1 MAKQTVGIGTS
12 ANDGTGDSIRSGG
25 DKIND
30 NFTEVY
36 NALGNGT
43 TIAANTGTLVSNTY
57 IIASYQSNTQIT
69 TRLNTYAQ
77 VANVGALAALGNT
90 NLAIADRAQVANV
103 VTLAALANT
112 NSAIAK
118 RAEVANVASLAALG
132 NTNSRIAL
140 LNTNLTGTNTAV
152 RLLINDRAQV
162 ANVAALAQLGNT
174 NSSIATQATRINL
187 VNTNL
192 TGTNTAIRLLVSD
205 RAQVANV
212 FSVFS
217 SGKSYSTVPNYGAA
231 VTYDISANG
240 SSAYIVS
247 NMGFGKGGAAFNNP
261 ELTVRNESTI
271 AFDLNGLGGAH
282 PFNIRSGSS
291 GTNNFSNTLI
301 HVATDGTISTGASAQ
316 NKTSGVLY
324 WQIPHDIVSS
334 GRDSYQYY
342 CLSHASN
349 MKANVNIKDTGAI

>member
-1 MAKQTVGIGTS
+1 MAKQSIGLGTT
-12 ANDGTGDSIRSGG
+12 ANDGTGDTLRAGG
-25 DKIND
+25 DKVND
-30 NFTEVY
+30 NFTELY

-43 TIAANTGTLVSNTY
+43 TIAANTGTLVSNAY
-57 IIASYQSNTQIT
+57 AIATYQSNTALT
-69 TRLNTYAQ
+69 ARFNLYAK
-77 VANVGALAALGNT
+77 VANVAS
-90 NLAIADRAQVANV
+90 
-103 VTLAALANT
+103 LAALANT

-118 RAEVANVASLAALG
+118 RAEVANVVSLAALA
-132 NTNSRIAL
+132 NTNSRIA
-140 LNTNLTGTNTAV
+140 
-152 RLLINDRAQV
+152 
-162 ANVAALAQLGNT
+162 
-174 NSSIATQATRINL
+174 L

-192 TGTNTAIRLLVSD
+192 TGTNTAVRLLVSD

-231 VTYDISANG
+231 VTYDISANS
-240 SSAYIVS
+240 SSAYIVT

-261 ELTVRNESTI
+261 ELTVRNESTV
-271 AFDLNGLGGAH
+271 AFDLNGLAGSH

-291 GTNNFSNTLI
+291 GSSLFSNTLI

-316 NKTSGVLY
+316 GKTSGVLY

-342 CLSHASN
+342 CSSHASN

>member
-1 MAKQTVGIGTS
+1 MAKQTVDIGST
-12 ANDGTGDSIRSGG
+12 ANDGTGDSIRNGG

-30 NFTEVY
+30 NFTELF

-43 TIAANTGTLVSNTY
+43 TIAANTGTLASNAY
-57 IIASYQSNTQIT
+57 LIASYQSNTQISS
-69 TRLNTYAQ
+69 RLNAFAQ
-77 VANVGALAALGNT
+77 VANVAALAALANT
-90 NLAIADRAQVANV
+90 NTAIAQRAQVANV

-132 NTNSRIAL
+132 NTNSRINL
-140 LNTNLTGTNTAV
+140 VNTNLTGSNTAL
-152 RLLINDRAQV
+152 RLLINDRVQV
-162 ANVAALAQLGNT
+162 ANVAPLSALGNT
-174 NSSIATQATRINL
+174 NSAIATQTARVTL

-192 TGTNTAIRLLVSD
+192 TGTNTAIRTLVAD
-205 RAQVANV
+205 RTQVANV
-212 FSVFS
+212 YAIVH

-261 ELTVRNESTI
+261 ELTVRNESTV
-271 AFDLNGLGGAH
+271 AFDLNGLAGAH
-282 PFNIRSGSS
+282 PFYIRSGAS
-291 GTNNFSNTLI
+291 GTNYFSNTLI
-301 HVATDGTISTGASAQ
+301 HVAVDGTISTGASAQ
-316 NKTSGVLY
+316 GKNTGVLY

-334 GRDSYQYY
+334 GRDSYTYV
-342 CLSHASN
+342 CASHPSN
-349 MKANVNIKDTGAI
+349 MKGNVHVKDTGAI

>member
-1 MAKQTVGIGTS
+1 MAKQTVDLGSS

-43 TIAANTGTLVSNTY
+43 TIAANTGTLASNAY
-57 IIASYQSNTQIT
+57 LISSYQSNTQIT
-69 TRLNTYAQ
+69 TRLNTYAL
-77 VANVGALAALGNT
+77 VANVAALAALANT
-90 NLAIADRAQVANV
+90 NTAIAARAQVANV

-118 RAEVANVASLAALG
+118 RAEVANVASLAALA

-140 LNTNLTGTNTAV
+140 VNTNLTGTNTAV
-152 RLLINDRAQV
+152 RLLISDRAQV
-162 ANVAALAQLGNT
+162 ANVGSLAALGNT
-174 NSSIATQATRINL
+174 NSAIATQTARVTL

-192 TGTNTAIRLLVSD
+192 TGTNTAIRLLASD

-212 FSVFS
+212 FSIFS

-231 VTYDISANG
+231 VTYDISANS

-271 AFDLNGLGGAH
+271 AFDLNGLGGSH
-282 PFNIRSGSS
+282 PFAIRSGSTGS
-291 GTNNFSNTLI
+291 SVYSNTLI
-301 HVATDGTISTGASAQ
+301 HVATNGTITTGASAQ
-316 NKTSGVLY
+316 GKTSGVLY

-334 GRDSYQYY
+334 GRDSYTYY
-342 CLSHASN
+342 CQSHSA
-349 MKANVNIKDTGAI
+349 MKGNVNIKDTGAI

>member
-1 MAKQTVGIGTS
+1 MAKQTVDIGSS
-12 ANDGTGDSIRSGG
+12 ANDGTGDSIRNGG

-30 NFTEVY
+30 NFTELY

-43 TIAANTGTLVSNTY
+43 TIAANTGTLASNAY
-57 IIASYQSNTQIT
+57 LISSYQSNTQIT
-69 TRLNTYAQ
+69 SRLNTYAL
-77 VANVGALAALGNT
+77 VANVASLAALGNT
-90 NLAIADRAQVANV
+90 NSAIAQRAQVANV

-118 RAEVANVASLAALG
+118 RAEVANVASLAALANTNARITLLNTNLTATNTAIRTAVPGLAALG
-132 NTNSRIAL
+132 NTNSRITL
-140 LNTNLTGTNTAV
+140 VNTNLTSTNTAV
-152 RLLINDRAQV
+152 RLLISDRSQV
-162 ANVAALAQLGNT
+162 ANVY
-174 NSSIATQATRINL
+174 SI
-187 VNTNL
+187 
-192 TGTNTAIRLLVSD
+192 
-205 RAQVANV
+205 
-212 FSVFS
+212 FS

-231 VTYDISANG
+231 VTYDISANA

-291 GTNNFSNTLI
+291 GTSNFSNTLI
-301 HVATDGTISTGASAQ
+301 HVATDGTITTGTSAQ

-334 GRDSYQYY
+334 ARNSYNYY
-342 CLSHASN
+342 CSSHSA
-349 MKANVNIKDTGAI
+349 MAGNVNIKDTGAI

>member
-1 MAKQTVGIGTS
+1 MSKQTVDIGSS
-12 ANDGTGDSIRSGG
+12 ANDGTGDSIRNGG

-30 NFTEVY
+30 NFTELY

-43 TIAANTGTLVSNTY
+43 TIAANTGTLASNAY
-57 IIASYQSNTQIT
+57 LISSYQSNTQIT
-69 TRLNTYAQ
+69 SRLNTYAL
-77 VANVGALAALGNT
+77 VANVASLAALGNT
-90 NLAIADRAQVANV
+90 NSAISQRAQVANV

-118 RAEVANVASLAALG
+118 RAEVANVASLAALA
-132 NTNSRIAL
+132 NTNTRINL
-140 LNTNLTGTNTAV
+140 INTNLTTTNTAI

-162 ANVAALAQLGNT
+162 ANVASLAGLANT
-174 NSSIATQATRINL
+174 NSGIGNL
-187 VNTNL
+187 NTNL
-192 TGTNTAIRLLVSD
+192 VATNTAIRLLVSD

-212 FSVFS
+212 YSIFS

-271 AFDLNGLGGAH
+271 AFDLNGLNGAH
-282 PFNIRSGSS
+282 PFHIRSGSS
-291 GTNNFSNTLI
+291 GTSNFSNTLI
-301 HVATDGTISTGASAQ
+301 HVATDGTISTGTSAQ
-316 NKTSGVLY
+316 GKNSGVLY

-334 GRDSYQYY
+334 ARNSYNYY
-342 CLSHASN
+342 CSSHAGA
-349 MKANVNIKDTGAI
+349 MYGNVNIKDTGAI

>member
-1 MAKQTVGIGTS
+1 MSKQTVDIGSS
-12 ANDGTGDSIRSGG
+12 ANDGTGDSIRNGG

-30 NFTEVY
+30 NFTELY

-43 TIAANTGTLVSNTY
+43 TIAANTGTLASNAY
-57 IIASYQSNTQIT
+57 LISSYQSNTQIT
-69 TRLNTYAQ
+69 SRLNTYAL
-77 VANVGALAALGNT
+77 VANVASLAALGNT
-90 NLAIADRAQVANV
+90 NSAIAQRAQVANV

-118 RAEVANVASLAALG
+118 RAEVANVASLAALANTNARITLLNTNLTATNTAIRTAVPGLAALG
-132 NTNSRIAL
+132 NTNSRITL
-140 LNTNLTGTNTAV
+140 VNTNLTSTNTAV
-152 RLLINDRAQV
+152 RLLISDRSQV
-162 ANVAALAQLGNT
+162 ANVY
-174 NSSIATQATRINL
+174 SI
-187 VNTNL
+187 
-192 TGTNTAIRLLVSD
+192 
-205 RAQVANV
+205 
-212 FSVFS
+212 FS

-231 VTYDISANG
+231 VTYDISAN
-240 SSAYIVS
+240 SSSSYIVS

-291 GTNNFSNTLI
+291 GTSNFSNTLI
-301 HVATDGTISTGASAQ
+301 HVATDGTITTGTSAQ

-334 GRDSYQYY
+334 ARNSYNYY
-342 CLSHASN
+342 CSSHSA
-349 MKANVNIKDTGAI
+349 MAGNVNIKDTGAI

>member
-1 MAKQTVGIGTS
+1 MK
-12 ANDGTGDSIRSGG
+12 
-25 DKIND
+25 KI
-30 NFTEVY
+30 F
-36 NALGNGT
+36 L
-43 TIAANTGTLVSNTY
+43 ILF
-57 IIASYQSNTQIT
+57 
-69 TRLNTYAQ
+69 
-77 VANVGALAALGNT
+77 
-90 NLAIADRAQVANV
+90 
-103 VTLAALANT
+103 
-112 NSAIAK
+112 
-118 RAEVANVASLAALG
+118 
-132 NTNSRIAL
+132 
-140 LNTNLTGTNTAV
+140 
-152 RLLINDRAQV
+152 LLI
-162 ANVAALAQLGNT
+162 L
-174 NSSIATQATRINL
+174 SSNNIFSQATRINL

-261 ELTVRNESTI
+261 ELTVRNESTV

-316 NKTSGVLY
+316 GKVSGVLY

-342 CLSHASN
+342 CSSHASN

>member
-1 MAKQTVGIGTS
+1 MAKQSIGLGTT
-12 ANDGTGDSIRSGG
+12 ANDGTGDTLRAGG
-25 DKIND
+25 DKVND
-30 NFTEVY
+30 NFTELY

-43 TIAANTGTLVSNTY
+43 TIAANTGTLVSNAY
-57 IIASYQSNTQIT
+57 AIATYQSNTALT
-69 TRLNTYAQ
+69 ARFNLYAK
-77 VANVGALAALGNT
+77 VANVAS
-90 NLAIADRAQVANV
+90 
-103 VTLAALANT
+103 LAALANT

-118 RAEVANVASLAALG
+118 RAEVANVASLAALA
-132 NTNSRIAL
+132 NTNSAI
-140 LNTNLTGTNTAV
+140 
-152 RLLINDRAQV
+152 
-162 ANVAALAQLGNT
+162 
-174 NSSIATQATRINL
+174 STQTTRVTL

-231 VTYDISANG
+231 VTYDISANA
-240 SSAYIVS
+240 SAAYIVS

-261 ELTVRNESTI
+261 ELTVRNESTV

-282 PFNIRSGSS
+282 PFHIRSGAS
-291 GTNNFSNTLI
+291 GTSYFSNTLI

-316 NKTSGVLY
+316 GKNTGVLY

-334 GRDSYQYY
+334 GRDSYTYV
-342 CLSHASN
+342 CSSHSGA
-349 MKANVNIKDTGAI
+349 MYGNVNIKDTGAI

>member
-12 ANDGTGDSIRSGG
+12 ANDGTGDSIRTGG

-30 NFTEVY
+30 NFTELF
-36 NALGNGT
+36 NALGDGT

-132 NTNSRIAL
+132 NTNSRITL

-152 RLLINDRAQV
+152 RLLISDRAQV
-162 ANVAALAQLGNT
+162 ANVGALAALGNT
-174 NSSIATQATRINL
+174 NSAIAQ
-187 VNTNL
+187 
-192 TGTNTAIRLLVSD
+192 

-271 AFDLNGLGGAH
+271 AFDLNGLAGAH
-282 PFNIRSGSS
+282 PFNIRSGNS
-291 GTNNFSNTLI
+291 GTDNFSNTLI

-342 CLSHASN
+342 CSSHSGA
-349 MKANVNIKDTGAI
+349 MYANINIKDTGVI

>member
-1 MAKQTVGIGTS
+1 MSKQTVDIGSS
-12 ANDGTGDSIRSGG
+12 ANDGTGDSIRNGG

-30 NFTEVY
+30 NFTELY

-43 TIAANTGTLVSNTY
+43 TIAANTGTLASNAY
-57 IIASYQSNTQIT
+57 LISSYQSNTQIT
-69 TRLNTYAQ
+69 SRLNTYAL
-77 VANVGALAALGNT
+77 VANVASLAALGNT
-90 NLAIADRAQVANV
+90 NSAISQRAQVANV

-118 RAEVANVASLAALG
+118 RAEVANVASLAALA
-132 NTNSRIAL
+132 NTNTRINL
-140 LNTNLTGTNTAV
+140 INTNLTTTNTAV
-152 RLLINDRAQV
+152 RLLISDRAQV
-162 ANVAALAQLGNT
+162 ANVASLAALANT
-174 NSSIATQATRINL
+174 NSGIGNL
-187 VNTNL
+187 NTNL
-192 TGTNTAIRLLVSD
+192 TATNTAIRLLVSD

-231 VTYDISANG
+231 VTYDISANS

-271 AFDLNGLGGAH
+271 AFDLNGLGGSH
-282 PFNIRSGSS
+282 PFAIRSGSTGS
-291 GTNNFSNTLI
+291 SVYSNTLI
-301 HVATDGTISTGASAQ
+301 HVATNGTITTGASAQ
-316 NKTSGVLY
+316 GKTSGVLY

-334 GRDSYQYY
+334 GRDSYTYY
-342 CLSHASN
+342 CQSHSA
-349 MKANVNIKDTGAI
+349 MKGNVNIKDTGAI